1 MNFQKSLLN
10 VFCNF
15 RKPNLISYVPQ
26 IFRTF
31 PYALSTTYPFN
42 NHITDLHSINCS
54 VVFAKTTPYNS
65 NHGATGCRNLC
76 VIVLQWS
83 NHRAAVRENC
93 LQFAYNKYFYKLVID
108 HYTRLR
114 KKVFLCWLPYKKVML
129 IRLVQF

>member
-15 RKPNLISYVPQ
+15 RKPNLICYVPQ

-42 NHITDLHSINCS
+42 NHITDLHSVNCS
-54 VVFAKTTPYNS
+54 IVFIETTTHNTNYV
-65 NHGATGCRNLC
+65 ATGCRDLC
-76 VIVLQWS
+76 VLVLQWS

-93 LQFAYNKYFYKLVID
+93 LQFAYSKYFYKLVID